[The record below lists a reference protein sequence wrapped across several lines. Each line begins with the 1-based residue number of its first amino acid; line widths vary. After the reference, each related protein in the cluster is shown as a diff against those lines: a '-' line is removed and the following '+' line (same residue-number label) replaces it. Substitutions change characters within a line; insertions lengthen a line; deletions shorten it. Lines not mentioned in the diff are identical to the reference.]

1 MIPVLLWFDL
11 RSRSSGVPF
20 TKGMTN
26 DQLLCFRSCD
36 KKKSTK
42 CRWLECAKPTRHCSR
57 SRPHH
62 STFSYRPALLQIP
75 RTFGPPTTTTP
86 NTTVATMKCSALAVS
101 FLVTIGTV
109 GAASGGNLRRRA
121 QMADGCA
128 DGTWECAPAA
138 DQVAS
143 YGNWVWKNGS
153 PVEQVYARKP
163 QCLNGTFHFPT
174 FPAFS
179 SAPHSSAHSIC

>member
-1 MIPVLLWFDL
+1 MPILLVWCEHPQNRHDIGAPATPLHFQLQTRIAPIP
-11 RSRSSGVPF
+11 
-20 TKGMTN
+20 
-26 DQLLCFRSCD
+26 Q
-36 KKKSTK
+36 
-42 CRWLECAKPTRHCSR
+42 A
-57 SRPHH
+57 
-62 STFSYRPALLQIP
+62 
-75 RTFGPPTTTTP
+75 TFGSP
-86 NTTVATMKCSALAVS
+86 NTIPSNTIVATMKCSALAVS
-101 FLVTIGTV
+101 FLATIVTV

-163 QCLNGTFHFPT
+163 QCLNGAFHFPT